1 LTRAQKE
8 EAYELRQEGA
18 TLQWLGDKYGL
29 TRERMRQILE
39 VYEARRN
46 GISGSLKSCKYP
58 ALKHWMIVNDL
69 NYTRLARLCGT
80 TMESVRNGLTERT
93 DIKKKTIDAILEV
106 TGLTYEEA
114 FRK

>member
-1 LTRAQKE
+1 
-8 EAYELRQEGA
+8 
-18 TLQWLGDKYGL
+18 
-29 TRERMRQILE
+29 
-39 VYEARRN
+39 
-46 GISGSLKSCKYP
+46 
-58 ALKHWMIVNDL
+58 MIVNDL